1 MGDSHDGLNGIPTI
15 VDGEEWARELT
26 EAVDEGM
33 GTLSLKT
40 VDINSPWRTDD
51 FAENLRAMREKLT
64 ELWPIPPE
72 HMYPEA
78 AAQRRA
84 ILEET
89 ALLAVLAYHTI
100 EVKDPSLPSQPLP
113 PLSQSSTLPFS
124 SQLSADSDSQPPSSH
139 PSSSQPPSKPQSK
152 SSQKAARRA
161 AEAEASR
168 ATLAR
173 LSNLATNL
181 NSGATLAGLTQHPV
195 LGRWDEAGLEDY
207 TAFIE
212 QPAAAQQDKLR
223 RRKQRQAERRR
234 AKEEAFKRLTGREA
248 ASSPPRGGS
257 QGLEETRDRAES
269 GGAGAGAGGLSQG
282 TSIPLRVGNRAGE
295 LMSSQSQ
302 VTMSQPVGGAFGG
315 RPMKRRKK
323 KGGIK

>member
-1 MGDSHDGLNGIPTI
+1 
-15 VDGEEWARELT
+15 
-26 EAVDEGM
+26 M
-33 GTLSLKT
+33 GTLSLKC
-40 VDINSPWRTDD
+40 VDTEQPWGTND
-51 FAENLRAMREKLT
+51 FVENLRAMKERLT
-64 ELWPIPPE
+64 DLWPIPPE
-72 HMYPEA
+72 DTHPEA
-78 AAQRRA
+78 VAQRRA

-89 ALLAVLAYHTI
+89 ALLAIMAYHTI
-100 EVKDPSLPSQPLP
+100 EVKDPSLASQSLP
-113 PLSQSSTLPFS
+113 PLSQASTLPFP
-124 SQLSADSDSQPPSSH
+124 SQLSADSDSQPFSSQ
-139 PSSSQPPSKPQSK
+139 PSSSQPSKSQSQ

-168 ATLAR
+168 TAVTR
-173 LSNLATNL
+173 LSNLATNF
-181 NSGATLAGLTQHPV
+181 NSNATLAGLTQHPV
-195 LGRWDEAGLEDY
+195 LGKWDEAGTEDY

-248 ASSPPRGGS
+248 ASSPPRSGS
-257 QGLEETRDRAES
+257 QGLGTRDRAES
-269 GGAGAGAGGLSQG
+269 GAVASAGGPSPG

-315 RPMKRRKK
+315 RPMKRKKK